1 MLTRSDWSCDG
12 IGFPEHYQVLCDL
25 IVNIFVVIVVVVLDI
40 VVVAKAVFGVG
51 AEMLKRQ

>member
-12 IGFPEHYQVLCDL
+12 IGLPEHYQVLCDL
-25 IVNIFVVIVVVVLDI
+25 IVNIFVVVVVALDI

-51 AEMLKRQ
+51 AKMLKHQ